1 MSVVVAI
8 KEKGKV
14 YVGADSQMSNGT
26 KMTSLANPN
35 NFKIWKIDG
44 KKEIIMGC
52 VGYRRDSDVVKCI
65 DGLID
70 DQIGKGDKNIFK
82 YVVNKVVP
90 KIIGT
95 LKSRN
100 YIKMENDYFDEMNSR
115 FLLVYKDHLFVI
127 LDDGAVYESDDFA
140 AIGSGEDFAIGV
152 LTETVGQEPKTRL
165 IKAIRSAI
173 TGDRHI
179 NYPIVLT
186 DTGKS
191 DYEILFQKDLVN
203 FKEGD

>member
-26 KMTSLANPN
+26 KMTTLANPN
-35 NFKIWKIDG
+35 NFKIWKVDG
-44 KKEIIMGC
+44 KKNIMIGC
-52 VGYRRDSDVVKCI
+52 VGYCRDSNVVKCI

-90 KIIGT
+90 QIIGT
-95 LKSRN
+95 LRDRN

-127 LDDGAVYESDDFA
+127 LHDGAVYESDDFA
-140 AIGSGEDFAIGV
+140 AIGSGEDYANGI
-152 LTETVGQEPKTRL
+152 LTETVGQEPRTRL

-173 TGDRHI
+173 TGDSHI

-186 DTGKS
+186 DTEKS

-203 FKEGD
+203 FKEGE